1 MTEGTLDI
9 AQPSSRC
16 PRCTLP
22 AGSSDAHRQVSWLPD
37 QWPASPS
44 HAENPAQWR
53 CEAGPSGHSC
63 RGSWGVKPHSL
74 FMAPS
79 ASQSRRE
86 RPTYVAARVFK
97 CPSEGMQAALLSRKP
112 LKMAAR
118 NRAKA
123 CPKLGILHPF
133 SQIFGNSV
141 PKWAK
146 MGKLGTVSL
155 EKVIG

>member
-1 MTEGTLDI
+1 LQGQLGRQTPFPFHGPKRLSIE
-9 AQPSSRC
+9 AQ
-16 PRCTLP
+16 
-22 AGSSDAHRQVSWLPD
+22 G
-37 QWPASPS
+37 
-44 HAENPAQWR
+44 
-53 CEAGPSGHSC
+53 
-63 RGSWGVKPHSL
+63 
-74 FMAPS
+74 
-79 ASQSRRE
+79 
-86 RPTYVAARVFK
+86 PTYVAARVFK

-133 SQIFGNSV
+133 RQIFGNSV

-146 MGKLGTVSL
+146 IGKLGTVSL

>member
-1 MTEGTLDI
+1 MPKIRRSGVVKQAHLVTVAGAAGASNPIPFSWPKRLSIE
-9 AQPSSRC
+9 AQ
-16 PRCTLP
+16 
-22 AGSSDAHRQVSWLPD
+22 G
-37 QWPASPS
+37 
-44 HAENPAQWR
+44 
-53 CEAGPSGHSC
+53 
-63 RGSWGVKPHSL
+63 
-74 FMAPS
+74 
-79 ASQSRRE
+79 
-86 RPTYVAARVFK
+86 PTYVAARVFK
-97 CPSEGMQAALLSRKP
+97 CPSEGMQAGLLSRKP